1 MGTTKT
7 QVFTDKQNELAN
19 ILKVL
24 GHPAR
29 LAILEQIANQ
39 DECICNDFVL
49 KIDLAQATISQHLK
63 ELKKIEIIQGT
74 ISGKKMSYCINQK
87 KWNEVQTIINQFF
100 KQDIKTKSCSN

>member
-7 QVFTDKQNELAN
+7 QVFTVQQNELA
-19 ILKVL
+19 ILLKVL
-24 GHPAR
+24 AHPAR

-63 ELKKIEIIQGT
+63 ELKKLEIIQGT
-74 ISGKKMSYCINQK
+74 ISGKKMSYCINK
-87 KWNEVQTIINQFF
+87 ERWKEVQTIINNFF
-100 KQDIKTKSCSN
+100 NQNIKTKSCRN

>member
-7 QVFTDKQNELAN
+7 QVFTEKQNELAN

-29 LAILEQIANQ
+29 LAILEQIAKQ
-39 DECICNDFVL
+39 DKCICNDFVL
-49 KIDLAQATISQHLK
+49 EIDLAQATISQHLK

-74 ISGKKMSYCINQK
+74 ISGKKMSYCINKERWEAIQG
-87 KWNEVQTIINQFF
+87 IINQFF
-100 KQDIKTKSCSN
+100 KQNIQTNNCSI